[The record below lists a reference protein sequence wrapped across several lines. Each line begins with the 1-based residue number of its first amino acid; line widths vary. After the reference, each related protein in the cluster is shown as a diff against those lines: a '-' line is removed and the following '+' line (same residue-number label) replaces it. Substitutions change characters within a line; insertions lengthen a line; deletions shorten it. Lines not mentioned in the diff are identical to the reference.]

1 EQAKEHLAKQSQE
14 VIIPS
19 YAAWFDLS
27 GVHENERNAL
37 PEFFNGRS
45 RSKTPTVYV
54 EYRDFMIN
62 TYRLAPSEYLTVT
75 ACRRNLAGDVCA
87 IIRVHAFLEQWGL
100 INYQVDADSRPSN
113 VAPPFTGHFRVSVDT
128 PRGIQPYLPAAS
140 SSTQVPLPSTT
151 SGPATSTAPAASAA
165 SATTT
170 TSTKT
175 DAAPNLD
182 LRKPLYTS
190 DGVPEG
196 LVVEES
202 KGNKIPQAPIKPDH
216 YHCHTCGV
224 ECSRV
229 RYHNLKHRGVS
240 LCPSCYVDG
249 RFPFS
254 FSSAD
259 FLRVQG
265 PPPTSSAGA
274 VSDEEEIKPW
284 AEAETLRLL
293 EGIEMFDEDWN
304 KVAAHVGTRS
314 REACVLH
321 FLRIPIEEP
330 YLGASEAELGP
341 LQYARMPFSQA
352 DNPVLSVVAFLASV
366 VNPGVASAAAK
377 AALGSLVDPE
387 EMRMGK
393 GKVLEGEEEKGEGEA
408 GTKGKADKAVSED
421 KDKDGDAT
429 MENQPASKDKDASLP
444 ESRLQ
449 EAAAT
454 ALASAAAKAKA
465 MASYEEREVRRL
477 VDTLIEAQVRKLELK
492 MRQFEELE
500 ESLERQRA
508 LLEYQREALVKEK
521 LEWRR

>member
-1 EQAKEHLAKQSQE
+1 
-14 VIIPS
+14 
-19 YAAWFDLS
+19 
-27 GVHENERNAL
+27 
-37 PEFFNGRS
+37 
-45 RSKTPTVYV
+45 
-54 EYRDFMIN
+54 M
-62 TYRLAPSEYLTVT
+62 
-75 ACRRNLAGDVCA
+75 
-87 IIRVHAFLEQWGL
+87 
-100 INYQVDADSRPSN
+100 
-113 VAPPFTGHFRVSVDT
+113 
-128 PRGIQPYLPAAS
+128 
-140 SSTQVPLPSTT
+140 
-151 SGPATSTAPAASAA
+151 
-165 SATTT
+165 
-170 TSTKT
+170 
-175 DAAPNLD
+175 
-182 LRKPLYTS
+182 
-190 DGVPEG
+190 G
-196 LVVEES
+196 LVVEEG
-202 KGNKIPQAPIKPDH
+202 KGNKVPQAPVKPDQ

-259 FLRVQG
+259 FLRVQA
-265 PPPTSSAGA
+265 PPSASSG
-274 VSDEEEIKPW
+274 SSGDDEESKAW
-284 AEAETLRLL
+284 TEAETLRLL

-387 EMRMGK
+387 KMRMEKDHDTKEKEGGTGK
-393 GKVLEGEEEKGEGEA
+393 EDGNKGEGEDQGDKLPKQDEENKA
-408 GTKGKADKAVSED
+408 GTEE
-421 KDKDGDAT
+421 KDKDGDST
-429 MENQPASKDKDASLP
+429 MGASVSSKDKEDKDVPSSSTLP

-508 LLEYQREALVKEK
+508 LLEYQRESLVKEK
-521 LEWRR
+521 LEWRRREVERMEDRREEAMEAPVLPAVPATSTQPTQEAPSSSLPETSGVATSGTTEAPIDMEE